1 MRILFLNSE
10 AELYNNGGDKILLL
24 TVEALAADHD
34 VEVLLPLDGPLVE
47 AIRELDVPCEV
58 MPYAIMRRRTAN
70 PFAAVTFFAQLAL
83 STFRLWRYIR
93 KHDIDV
99 VYSNS
104 LGVLQGCLMRLL
116 GGPTNIWHIHD
127 MIDSPR
133 AVNRVYSWL
142 VAHGADIGICV
153 SGAVRDHM
161 ATSKDN
167 LRVVW
172 NGIPPIVA
180 APEFTP
186 QTQPPTIGV
195 VGRFNRLKGQAE
207 MVKAAAVLRDAGADF
222 RVRLVGGVYRGDDS
236 VLRHV
241 EGLIDELDLDGLVSI
256 EDAVTDVGAVYR
268 QFDLVVVP
276 SILLDPFPTVALE
289 AMSAGKA
296 VVAYASGGLPEM
308 LDYDPDCVAP
318 RGDPAALAGLIRPFL
333 DDEDLRMAKA
343 HHQHDRY
350 LAHFT
355 LADYRERIREAVGGG
370 LLASG
375 RSR

>member
-24 TVEALAADHD
+24 TVEALAAEHE
-34 VEVLLPLDGPLVE
+34 VEVLLPLDGPLVA
-47 AIRELDVPCEV
+47 AIRALDVPCEV
-58 MPYAIMRRRTAN
+58 VPYAIMRRRTLN
-70 PFAAVTFFAQLAL
+70 PLVALTFFVQLVL
-83 STFRLWRYIR
+83 STFRIWRYVR
-93 KHDIDV
+93 KHRIDV

-104 LGVLQGCLMRLL
+104 LGVLQGCLMRLA

-133 AVNRVYSWL
+133 VVNRVYSWL

-161 ATSKDN
+161 ATGKDN

-180 APEFTP
+180 TP
-186 QTQPPTIGV
+186 VFGRQTDPPTIGV
-195 VGRFNRLKGQAE
+195 IGRFNRLKGQAE
-207 MVKAAAVLRDAGADF
+207 MVKAAAVMRDSGAEF
-222 RVRLVGGVYRGDDS
+222 RVRMVGGTYRGDDS
-236 VLRHV
+236 VLRHA
-241 EGLIDELDLDGLVSI
+241 EGLIAELELGDLVTI
-256 EDAVTDVGAVYR
+256 EGAVTDVGAVYR
-268 QFDLVVVP
+268 RCDLVVVP

-289 AMSAGKA
+289 AMSAGKP

-308 LDYDPDCVAP
+308 LGHDSECVAP
-318 RGDPAALAGLIRPFL
+318 RGDSAALAGLIRPFL
-333 DDEDLRMAKA
+333 EDEEFRLAKA
-343 HHQHDRY
+343 RHQHDRY
-350 LAHFT
+350 LEHFT
-355 LADYRERIREAVGGG
+355 LADYRDRIRQVVRSE
-370 LLASG
+370 LLTSG

>member
-34 VEVLLPLDGPLVE
+34 VEVLLPLDGPLVA
-47 AIRELDVPCEV
+47 AIRALDVPCEV
-58 MPYAIMRRRTAN
+58 VPYAIMRRRTLN
-70 PFAAVTFFAQLAL
+70 PFVALTFLGQLVL
-83 STFRLWRYIR
+83 STFRLRR
-93 KHDIDV
+93 HVRRHDIDV

-104 LGVLQGCLMRLL
+104 LGVLQGCLMRLV

-133 AVNRVYSWL
+133 VVNRVYSWL

-161 ATSKDN
+161 RTGTDN

-172 NGIPPIVA
+172 NGIPPVVP
-180 APEFTP
+180 APEFAR
-186 QTQPPTIGV
+186 QTEPPTIGV

-207 MVKAAAVLRDAGADF
+207 MVKAAAVMRDAGVAF
-222 RVRLVGGVYRGDDS
+222 QVRMVGGIYRGDDS

-241 EGLIDELDLDGLVSI
+241 EDMIAELDLGDVISI

-268 QFDLVVVP
+268 RCDLVVVP

-289 AMSAGKA
+289 GMSAGKP

-308 LDYDPDCVAP
+308 LGHDPECVAP
-318 RGDPAALAGLIRPFL
+318 RGDPAGLAGLIRPFL
-333 DDEDLRMAKA
+333 EDEEFRLAKA
-343 HHQHDRY
+343 RQQHDRY
-350 LAHFT
+350 LEHFT
-355 LADYRERIREAVGGG
+355 LADYRDRIRRVVRSE